1 MKTKVLAALLV
12 CVSMS
17 AGADLTVV
25 GDFST
30 QYAGYTLDDSLY
42 AAFTDY
48 VDLPYTF
55 VRSAVY
61 ADSDRSNYVYLY
73 QVTNM
78 NFISTSMLHGFS
90 AADFEGLT
98 ANTAI
103 GYISGAV
110 PTDFIANGNVP
121 VSGDA
126 HDKTI
131 EFSFEIPAM
140 LYSAVLFVESPY
152 SSGVIDGYLQDGGHS
167 SGQVLGAIPEPA
179 TMGLLLFGSLLAV
192 RRQRAGC

>member
-1 MKTKVLAALLV
+1 MKTKVLMALLV

-17 AGADLTVV
+17 AGADITVV

-30 QYAGYTLDDSLY
+30 QYAGYTLDDSMY
-42 AAFTDY
+42 MPFTNT
-48 VDLPYTF
+48 VDLYYTF

-61 ADSDRSNYVYLY
+61 VNADKSNYVYLY
-73 QVTNM
+73 QVTNW
-78 NFISTSMLHGFS
+78 NFISTLHSFS
-90 AADFEGLT
+90 AADFAGLT
-98 ANTAI
+98 TNTAI

-110 PTDFIANGNVP
+110 PADFLANGNVP
-121 VSGDA
+121 VSGSA

-131 EFSFEIPAM
+131 EFSCEISSG

-152 SSGVIDGYLQDGGHS
+152 SSGVIDGYLQNGGHS

-179 TMGLLLFGSLLAV
+179 TMGLLLFGSLLAA
-192 RRQRAGC
+192 RRCRA